1 MDIFLQDPNEIPLPP
16 ADVRI
21 ESLTAEP
28 YPDGRR
34 VRVALSVTPFQ
45 QRPTLDLTI
54 HNAAGDLVSQA
65 SIIESM
71 TRKIELTLH
80 LRGPQPLGAHR
91 LEAVLF
97 YEKRLPAPE
106 DQSAPPPPPEIQLV
120 DRRQLDFDIQ
130 AAP

>member
-16 ADVRI
+16 AEVRI
-21 ESLTAEP
+21 ETLTADP

-34 VRVALSVTPFQ
+34 VRVSLTVTPFQ
-45 QRPTLDLTI
+45 QRPNLDIIVT
-54 HNAAGDLVSQA
+54 NPSGDQLAQA

-71 TRKIELTLH
+71 TRKMELTLH
-80 LRGPQPLGAHR
+80 LRGPQPLGSHH

-106 DQSAPPPPPEIQLV
+106 DQSAPPPPEIQLV